1 MKKLATVVA
10 GFAALAFIAAPA
22 MPAMAYEAGD
32 VKDGAI
38 TVSSAEDL
46 EQALSDTTVKNIT
59 LGADIELSGKLSVE
73 RDVTIDGAGKK
84 VAFDGNKEWVSNFIQ
99 VYKADV
105 TVKNI
110 TVEEGN
116 LGFFVNGGEL
126 TLDGTVNVSG
136 NFGGIGLSQGKNV
149 SEVPTLNIN
158 GVFNY
163 TGETTKTPAIYKDE
177 NTKEFTVK
185 SDLIKAGA
193 KVQDG
198 TEKIYFYFNEE
209 SMPTADDKNFVAM
222 TDEEINAYRSTPIK
236 DETPEVTPPVEDETK
251 GETEAEVEAPNTGA
265 TVTNAALVV
274 TSIAAAVVAAAY
286 AVRFA
291 GARK

>member
-22 MPAMAYEAGD
+22 MPAMAYEAD
-32 VKDGAI
+32 AVKDGAI

-46 EQALSDTTVKNIT
+46 KQALDDKDVNVIT
-59 LGADIELSGKLSVE
+59 LSRDIALDGKVTANHN
-73 RDVTIDGAGKK
+73 VTIDGNNKK
-84 VAFDGNKEWVSNFIQ
+84 VTFNGNKEWVSNFIQ

-105 TVKNI
+105 IVKNI
-110 TVEEGN
+110 TVEKGN
-116 LGFFVNGGEL
+116 VGFFVNGGEL
-126 TLDGTVNVSG
+126 TLDGTVNISG
-136 NFGGIGLSQGKNV
+136 SHAGIALSQGGNV

-163 TGETTKTPAIYKDE
+163 TGETTNTPAIYKDE
-177 NTKEFTVK
+177 DTKEFAVK

-198 TEKIYFYFNEE
+198 TGKIYLYFNEE
-209 SMPTADDKNFVAM
+209 SMPAADDKDFVAM
-222 TDEEINAYRSTPIK
+222 TDEEVNAYRSTPIK
-236 DETPEVTPPVEDETK
+236 DETPEITPPVEDETK

-265 TVTNAALVV
+265 VVTNAALVV

>member
-1 MKKLATVVA
+1 MKKLASVVA

-22 MPAMAYEAGD
+22 MPAMAYDAD
-32 VKDGAI
+32 AVKDGVV
-38 TVSSAEDL
+38 TVSSATDL
-46 EQALSDTTVKNIT
+46 EQAAGDKAVSTII
-59 LGADIELSGKLSVE
+59 LGSDIELADKINVDH
-73 RDVTIDGAGKK
+73 DVAIDGNNKK
-84 VAFDGNKEWVSNFIQ
+84 VTFDGNETWVSNYIQ
-99 VYKADV
+99 IFKADV

-110 TVEEGN
+110 TVEKGN

-163 TGETTKTPAIYKDE
+163 TGETTNTPAIYKDE
-177 NTKEFTVK
+177 NTKEFAVK

-209 SMPTADDKNFVAM
+209 SMPAADDKDFVAM

-251 GETEAEVEAPNTGA
+251 GEAEAEVEAPNTGA